1 MISAPKRM
9 ERLESALSGALR
21 AGDRQADELARL
33 SRVAAPHRAGQRALE
48 PLHSLTEKLV
58 RAHAAPPLVR
68 TVDVPLCSRR

>member
-33 SRVAAPHRAGQRALE
+33 SRVAARQRRTLWRAFHLIRRGRHADALAALE
-48 PLHSLTEKLV
+48 AECREPARPTKVKS
-58 RAHAAPPLVR
+58 
-68 TVDVPLCSRR
+68 